1 MEQLKRM
8 LKREVQDFE
17 VVPSQSGDEFP
28 PPTPLSAAAS
38 FGNVFLKIRFGLLVH
53 SILFF
58 FLASRTLFQF
68 GTN

>member
-1 MEQLKRM
+1 MDVECDPHRMEQLKRM

-38 FGNVFLKIRFGLLVH
+38 FGNVCNVQMY
-53 SILFF
+53 FF
-58 FLASRTLFQF
+58 YDSS
-68 GTN
+68 